1 MSSSFTTRCRTST
14 VKQNNHPNCDTE
26 HEQQIDNSVKILEKI
41 AGLYA
46 ERLLSDIVL
55 EVGGKQYASHRLILC
70 ASSDVFQVMLMNPNW
85 SESQEKTIILQEEEN
100 CAKVFPEFLKYL
112 YTGIIHINHSL
123 VLPLVALADKY
134 NVRDLVILCVE
145 YMRKHIVSATK
156 HNQLVS
162 WLQYTLTCGHESI
175 TSACI
180 DFVAWNFEPVSQM
193 EDFINLET
201 DVLITFLKKSDLV
214 VNDEYT
220 LFQVVNKWLEAQENK
235 FKLVGDEFF
244 DTMVPLVMSYIRF
257 PMMEPRQLASLL
269 INPIMIRY
277 KEFFVNQMSL
287 AMMYH
292 SNGLTPHLRS
302 KMPNLSFTPRLY
314 TVEKWSSSLIIEN
327 YKNLPIYGVR
337 TLVFNTPSSL
347 TEWEQNKAKNSL
359 QSDTYCPFEWV
370 IDIYPKGVWF
380 KKFYLIAWQGTLEM
394 PESVYKTVRLSLSA
408 VKGITRKVSI
418 GILLSGK
425 LDGIEYIH
433 TVVQKQYLF
442 TKNDKMLNIDNLI
455 NFDELNEVRHL
466 NNGNKSPY
474 LIGQDSDTLK
484 IQIVITPLSDY

>member
-1 MSSSFTTRCRTST
+1 MTSKMSSSRVR
-14 VKQNNHPNCDTE
+14 NNHPNCDNE
-26 HEQQIDNSVKILEKI
+26 HEQKIDNSVKILEKI

-85 SESQEKTIILQEEEN
+85 SESQEKIIVLQEEHD

-134 NVRDLVILCVE
+134 NVRDLVTLCVE
-145 YMRKHIVSATK
+145 YMLKHIVSATK
-156 HNQLVS
+156 HNLLVS

-175 TSACI
+175 TSKCI
-180 DFVAWNFEPVSQM
+180 DFVAWNFEAVSRM
-193 EDFINLET
+193 DDFISLET

-214 VNDEYT
+214 VTDEYT
-220 LFQVVNKWLEAQENK
+220 LFQIVTKWLEAQEDK
-235 FKLVGDEFF
+235 LKLVSDEFF
-244 DTMVPLVMSYIRF
+244 DTMVPIVMSYIRF
-257 PMMEPRQLASLL
+257 PMMEPRQLANLL

-287 AMMYH
+287 AMLYH
-292 SNGLTPHLRS
+292 SNGLDQRSRS
-302 KMPNLSFTPRLY
+302 KMPSLSFTPRLY
-314 TVEKWSSSLIIEN
+314 TTEKWSSSLLIEN

-337 TLVFNTPSSL
+337 TLVFNTPSALS
-347 TEWEQNKAKNSL
+347 EWQQNEAKNEN
-359 QSDTYCPFEWV
+359 YGAFEWV
-370 IDIYPKGVWF
+370 IDVYPKGVWF

-394 PESVYKTVRLSLSA
+394 PEFVSKTVRLSLSA
-408 VKGITRKVSI
+408 VNGISRKVSI

-433 TVVQKQYLF
+433 TVVQKQFEF
-442 TKNDKMLNIDNLI
+442 TKNDKMLNIDELI
-455 NFDELNEVRHL
+455 PFDDLNDIRS
-466 NNGNKSPY
+466 NAINGNKSAY
-474 LIGQDSDTLK
+474 LIGPDSDTLK
-484 IQIVITPLSDY
+484 IQVVITPKCGN